1 MPFEILDGVAFYE
14 TGYTRKGHFKPYKE
28 GGTIT
33 LFGKRYK
40 THRAIAYAKATP
52 KQRARFSGYD
62 AHHLQGRKVPL
73 TWSNV
78 QLLTAAA
85 HRKL

>member
-1 MPFEILDGVAFYE
+1 MPFVIVDGVAFYE
-14 TGYTRKGHFKPYKE
+14 TGYTRKGRYKPYKE
-28 GGTIT
+28 GSTIT

-40 THRAIAYAKATP
+40 AHRAIAYAKATP
-52 KQRARFSGYD
+52 RQRARFSGYD
-62 AHHLQGRKVPL
+62 AHHINGRKAAL
-73 TWSNV
+73 TWSGI

>member
-1 MPFEILDGVAFYE
+1 MPFAILDGVAFYE
-14 TGYTRKGHFKPYKE
+14 TGYTRKGRYKPYKE

-62 AHHLQGRKVPL
+62 AHHVNGRKVAL
-73 TWSNV
+73 TWSGV

>member
-1 MPFEILDGVAFYE
+1 MPYAILDGVAFYE
-14 TGYTRKGHFKPYKE
+14 TGYVRNGRFKPYRKS
-28 GGTIT
+28 GTIT
-33 LFGKRYK
+33 LYGKRYK
-40 THRAIAYAKATP
+40 AYRAIAYAKATP

-62 AHHLQGRKVPL
+62 AHHINGRKVPL
-73 TWSNV
+73 TWSSV

>member
-1 MPFEILDGVAFYE
+1 MPFAILDGVAFYE
-14 TGYTRKGHFKPYKE
+14 TGYTRRGCFNPYKE
-28 GGTIT
+28 GSTIT
-33 LFGKRYK
+33 LFGRRYK
-40 THRAIAYAKATP
+40 THRAIAYAKATS

-62 AHHLQGRKVPL
+62 AHHINGRKVAL
-73 TWSNV
+73 TWSGV